1 MAKEKV
7 KDEINKADKPLPLWL
22 MVILPIYTGA
32 FLALL
37 ILPVSKDWG
46 WFEAWAFII
55 TFVINI
61 TISYAYI
68 NKKNPR
74 VLRNRMKVKKEGLTA
89 ATRKSAGSDRFLM
102 PIMSLGFFGAMILP
116 GLDHRFG
123 WTTISFAVE
132 IIGLVVMNVGV
143 IIMNIAILQ
152 NPFASKLLDINKDQK
167 LIDTGLYAHIR
178 HPLYAGAILLVL
190 AMPISLGSWWA
201 LIPAAVVALTVVARI
216 KFEEEM
222 LLKGMD
228 GYADYQKRVRYKLL
242 PKIY

>member
-74 VLRNRMKVKKEGLTA
+74 VMRNRMKVKKEGLTA

-102 PIMSLGFFGAMILP
+102 PIMSLGFFCGGNYHEYSNTAKSVRLKTP
-116 GLDHRFG
+116 G
-123 WTTISFAVE
+123 
-132 IIGLVVMNVGV
+132 
-143 IIMNIAILQ
+143 
-152 NPFASKLLDINKDQK
+152 
-167 LIDTGLYAHIR
+167 
-178 HPLYAGAILLVL
+178 
-190 AMPISLGSWWA
+190 
-201 LIPAAVVALTVVARI
+201 
-216 KFEEEM
+216 
-222 LLKGMD
+222 
-228 GYADYQKRVRYKLL
+228 YQQR
-242 PKIY
+242 PKTH

>member
-1 MAKEKV
+1 
-7 KDEINKADKPLPLWL
+7 

-37 ILPVSKDWG
+37 ILPISKDWG

-55 TFVINI
+55 TFVINV

-74 VLRNRMKVKKEGLTA
+74 VLRNRMKLKKEGLTA
-89 ATRKSAGSDRFLM
+89 VTKKSAESDRFIY
-102 PIMSLGFFGAMILP
+102 PIMTLGFFGALMLP

-123 WTTISFAVE
+123 WTTIPFAVE
-132 IIGLVVMNVGV
+132 IIGLVVMNVGLV
-143 IIMNIAILQ
+143 IMNITVLQ
-152 NPFASKLLDINKDQK
+152 NSFASKILDINKGQK

-178 HPLYAGAILLVL
+178 HPLYAGAILLIL
-190 AMPISLGSWWA
+190 AMPIALGSWWA

-222 LLKGMD
+222 LEKGMAR
-228 GYADYQKRVRYKLL
+228 YTDYQKRVRYKLL